1 MSDAAR
7 FNPLS
12 TLGALQRAGVS
23 AVLIGGL
30 ARVVRGT
37 DEVTTGVDICPSMLA
52 ANIIRL
58 DAALLEMEAIRC
70 DGLTLLVNEDHF
82 RATPVVDLSTRFGEL
97 KIVAAPAGAP
107 RGYEALRAGATS
119 EHLGQGLRPD
129 VASIGDLIGMAAALG
144 RPQDLERW
152 PMLRR
157 ILELEADRAALV
169 PADLPGPRSR
179 PSVPV
184 LGPGDAEKSALPY
197 HRRGGPTTDPGIG
210 R

>member
-1 MSDAAR
+1 
-7 FNPLS
+7 
-12 TLGALQRAGVS
+12 
-23 AVLIGGL
+23 
-30 ARVVRGT
+30 
-37 DEVTTGVDICPSMLA
+37 ML
-52 ANIIRL
+52 
-58 DAALLEMEAIRC
+58 
-70 DGLTLLVNEDHF
+70 
-82 RATPVVDLSTRFGEL
+82 DLSTRFGEV

-107 RGYEALRAGATS
+107 RDYEALRVGATT

-129 VASIGDLIGMAAALG
+129 VASIGDLIGMVAALG

-169 PADLPGPRSR
+169 PANLPGPRSG

-184 LGPGDAEKSALPY
+184 LGPVDAEKAALPY
-197 HRRGGPTTDPGIG
+197 HRRSGPTTDPGIG